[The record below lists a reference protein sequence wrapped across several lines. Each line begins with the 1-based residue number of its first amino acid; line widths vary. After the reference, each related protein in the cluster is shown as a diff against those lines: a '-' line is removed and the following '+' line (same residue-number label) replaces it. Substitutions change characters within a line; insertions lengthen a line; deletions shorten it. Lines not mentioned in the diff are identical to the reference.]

1 MIIKAASS
9 FIYLNFSKKR
19 IATKRKKNNIV
30 AEQAKKI
37 KTFLAEKRL
46 NYHVIYNETIREKE
60 LTQEELDK
68 QIAKDYQD

>member
-30 AEQAKKI
+30 AEQAKKV

>member
-1 MIIKAASS
+1 M
-9 FIYLNFSKKR
+9 
-19 IATKRKKNNIV
+19 

-68 QIAKDYQD
+68 QIAKDYQDWANDPEEWKDARGE